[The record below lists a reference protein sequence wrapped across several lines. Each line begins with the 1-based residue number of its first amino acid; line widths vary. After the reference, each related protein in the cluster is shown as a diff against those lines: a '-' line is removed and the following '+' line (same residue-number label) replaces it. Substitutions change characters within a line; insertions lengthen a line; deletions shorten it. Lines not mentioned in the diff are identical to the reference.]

1 MDRARGENRRQM
13 MSLASNP
20 KHSRFSAITAGKRFT
35 IGQSGRGAAAR
46 VLALS
51 LAGLML
57 AGCATRPTAL
67 SLEPVGTVQTA
78 RTTQTAQAAQSHPRE
93 QRVFVATTRGLAL
106 QEGRK
111 AFSDHRSMGGS
122 YMIYDFS
129 IPPNHKQSQIE
140 WPKEGKTPDPATEFL
155 VTQAQTADKAGF
167 LRAVRGEGRQG
178 RDVSLFIHG
187 YNTSMPEAVFRAAQI
202 ATDADAGSAAVL
214 FAWPSSAKVTAYV
227 SDRDAADFSRPALA
241 NLIADL
247 ERTSG
252 SGRVFV
258 VGHSMGG
265 RLTMEALLQ
274 LRLQG
279 RTDVLNRAEIVLAD
293 PDIDVDLFWQQ
304 MAQIG
309 KLPVPITV
317 MTATDDKALL
327 VSRTLAGG
335 RTRIGAINVTD
346 PSVQAKAEAYGVRL
360 VDVSD
365 METDMMA
372 HGRLMQI
379 AALYDHVPASRP
391 GEGLRRAG
399 AFMIGSFGQGI
410 IEVGDSFAR

>member
-1 MDRARGENRRQM
+1 MAC
-13 MSLASNP
+13 P
-20 KHSRFSAITAGKRFT
+20 SRFPAKSAGGRFAL
-35 IGQSGRGAAAR
+35 RHA
-46 VLALS
+46 LALG
-51 LAGLML
+51 LAGLL
-57 AGCATRPTAL
+57 LQGCSPRPSAL
-67 SLEPVGTVQTA
+67 SLEPVPSAAARVQTPDG
-78 RTTQTAQAAQSHPRE
+78 AQSKE
-93 QRVFVATTRGLAL
+93 QRVFVATTRGLML
-106 QEGRK
+106 TEDGRQ
-111 AFSDHRSMGGS
+111 AYGDARSMAGS

-129 IPPNHKQSQIE
+129 VPPGHKASEIE

-155 VTQAQTADKAGF
+155 VTKAQAADKAGF
-167 LRAVRGEGRQG
+167 LRAVRGDGRRG

-202 ATDADAGSAAVL
+202 ATDANAGAASVL

-227 SDRDAADFSRPALA
+227 ADRDAADFSRPALA

-247 ERTSG
+247 EQASG
-252 SGRVFV
+252 NGRIFV
-258 VGHSMGG
+258 IGHSMGG
-265 RLTMEALLQ
+265 RLTMESLLQ

-279 RTDVLNRAEIVLAD
+279 RNDILNRVEVVLAD

-327 VSRTLAGG
+327 VSQTLAGG
-335 RTRIGAINVTD
+335 RTRIGAINVAD
-346 PSVQAKAEAYGVRL
+346 PAVKARAEAYGVRL
-360 VDVSD
+360 VDVSE

-372 HGRLMQI
+372 HGRLMQV
-379 AALYDHVPASRP
+379 AALYDHTPASRP